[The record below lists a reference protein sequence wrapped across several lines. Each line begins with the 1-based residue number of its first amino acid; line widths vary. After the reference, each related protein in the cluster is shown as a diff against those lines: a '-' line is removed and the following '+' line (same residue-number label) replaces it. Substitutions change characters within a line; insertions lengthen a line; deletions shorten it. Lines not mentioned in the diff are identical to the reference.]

1 MNLFGRLN
9 HFGAIIGAPK
19 LAQNPEL
26 MLPHE
31 FTDGTSGILSEP
43 LLACVL
49 LLVEE
54 TIEYC
59 STRCLVMTM
68 LMDSEFHYS

>member
-31 FTDGTSGILSEP
+31 FTDGTERSYQIRTRAHKYSVALS
-43 LLACVL
+43 AS
-49 LLVEE
+49 
-54 TIEYC
+54 IASY
-59 STRCLVMTM
+59 SMRCTSPV
-68 LMDSEFHYS
+68 